1 MNVDQEI
8 KVMVDIMRQ
17 YAQRIRWLREH
28 KAKLEA
34 LPEARMCGL
43 QLDFDR
49 LPHKEIVKVVRE
61 LGGKWKKTP
70 NGESNPGKVDYETKV
85 GDVLVC
91 CWAGDPPPSCRIVE
105 VEEIIPERIIPA
117 SVRKVKKMIC
127 QPQFAA
133 VIKMA
138 AERATSNVESK

>member
-1 MNVDQEI
+1 MNVDLEI
-8 KVMVDIMRQ
+8 RALLGTMKE
-17 YAQRIRWLREH
+17 YAKRIRWLREH

-49 LPHKEIVKVVRE
+49 LPHHEVVKVVRE

-70 NGESNPGKVDYETKV
+70 NGASHPDKIDYETRV
-85 GDVLVC
+85 GDVSVR

-105 VEEIIPERIIPA
+105 VEEIIPERVIPA
-117 SVRKVKKMIC
+117 QKVKVKKMVC
-127 QPQFAA
+127 QPQLAA
-133 VIKMA
+133 VIAMA
-138 AERATSNVESK
+138 AEKGVQP